1 MLQQEGDSFW
11 LCCVLM
17 WTLKAP
23 QVHAE
28 FSFSSPSWMFELWSD
43 VCAELH
49 TKTLFFHIYCSKCTF
64 SPSWLKRACRH
75 DLCSPA
81 SLWTCQTQQ
90 PAQKARGKVCLVLL
104 QCQFLQRCWFSP
116 YGWGGALQSGA
127 GADELLMHF
136 LSENQ
141 LMLLSKQWFI
151 FNLCNVSKRTCMNQ
165 VGDIIQLWGNSANH
179 RKMLS

>member
-28 FSFSSPSWMFELWSD
+28 FSFSSSSWMFELWSD

-90 PAQKARGKVCLVLL
+90 PAQKPEAKFVLFSSSVSSCSAAGSARMDEEERCSQELV
-104 QCQFLQRCWFSP
+104 QMSYHCTFSLKTSSC
-116 YGWGGALQSGA
+116 YW
-127 GADELLMHF
+127 
-136 LSENQ
+136 
-141 LMLLSKQWFI
+141 
-151 FNLCNVSKRTCMNQ
+151 V
-165 VGDIIQLWGNSANH
+165 NSDSS
-179 RKMLS
+179 LIYVT